1 MNFDDQYFQAREEAI
16 AWLNRRPE
24 RRDYAVG
31 VAILGRMRFK
41 PLLQR
46 RLAMSAGNDVL
57 QRILVQAV
65 TDGCNFYRNPSSPK
79 YADEVPAEVVNIT
92 DAPKPTVA
100 EQTAAATTQPD
111 EKLPG
116 NVRTI
121 VRWFAR
127 AYKLREILHREMR
140 GVGEGNDAQS
150 VERRR
155 SLSERINVLSE
166 YMDRLYPLRESYFQ
180 GGDVPS
186 DQTLEQIG
194 PPERLAP
201 SAPASAPQSSPS
213 TVAASLRIKDED
225 YDAMTVGALR
235 RRKHSVRTLATKKR
249 NLLLYQS
256 ENKAA
261 KENPMPSCPRRTKIE
276 TQLRS
281 LDEKLYAIDKAL
293 ARKG

>member
-1 MNFDDQYFQAREEAI
+1 MNFDDQYFKAREEAI
-16 AWLNRRPE
+16 AWLNRRPD
-24 RRDYAVG
+24 RRDYDAG

-41 PLLQR
+41 PQLHR
-46 RLAMSAGNDVL
+46 RLAMSKGNDVL

-65 TDGCNFYRNPSSPK
+65 TDGCNFYRNPSSRK
-79 YADEVPAEVVNIT
+79 YADEVPAEVVNLT
-92 DAPKPTVA
+92 DAPKATVA
-100 EQTAAATTQPD
+100 EETMAATTQPD
-111 EKLPG
+111 DSMPA

-121 VRWFAR
+121 VRWFSR
-127 AYKLREILHREMR
+127 AYKQREILHREMR
-140 GVGEGNDAQS
+140 GVGEGNDQQS
-150 VERRR
+150 MDRRR

-166 YMDRLYPLRESYFQ
+166 YMDRLYPLREAFFQ

-186 DQTLEQIG
+186 DATLEQLG
-194 PPERLAP
+194 PPERQASSAP
-201 SAPASAPQSSPS
+201 SSASQTESS
-213 TVAASLRIKDED
+213 TVAASLRIKEED
-225 YDAMTVGALR
+225 YDAMTVAQLR

-256 ENKAA
+256 ENKAQ

-281 LDEKLYAIDKAL
+281 LDEKLYAIDNAL